1 MTQTNKHS
9 RKRHTMQ
16 AHNCAPVVLFAFN
29 RPSHL
34 ERTLEAL
41 ASNDLAADTHL
52 HIHIDGPRSAND
64 IPSIVGCAKIAARP
78 WKFATVKTQVRDSN
92 QGLAASIIS
101 GVTAMLEQY
110 GRVIVVEDDLV
121 TSRYFLQY
129 MNDGLTTYADEQR
142 VASIHGWCFPHAV
155 QDPPETFFLRGADCW
170 GWATWQRAWN
180 YFEPDSGI
188 LLKRL
193 ADAGLN
199 SAFDVGD
206 SYPYV
211 RMLQDQHAGRVNSW
225 AIRWHAATFLE
236 NMYTLNPGRSL
247 VHNIGIDGSG
257 THCGTTHM
265 LDVALADTP
274 IRVERQP
281 VLTNIRMNAAHR
293 TSLRRTYGNK
303 P

>member
-1 MTQTNKHS
+1 MQTQ
-9 RKRHTMQ
+9 Q
-16 AHNCAPVVLFAFN
+16 CAPVVLFAFN

-34 ERTLEAL
+34 QKTLEAL
-41 ASNDLAADTHL
+41 AANGMAANTPL
-52 HIHIDGPRSAND
+52 TIYIDGPRTPDD
-64 IPSIVGCAKIAARP
+64 IPNIVACAKIAARP
-78 WKFATVKTQVRDSN
+78 WNFVNVETHVRDSN
-92 QGLAASIIS
+92 WGLAKSIIS
-101 GVTAMLEQY
+101 GVTSMLEQHE
-110 GRVIVVEDDLV
+110 RVIVMEDDIV
-121 TSRYFLQY
+121 TSRFFLQY
-129 MNDGLTTYADEQR
+129 MNEGLTIYEDEPR
-142 VASIHGWCFPHAV
+142 VASLHGWCFPHAV

-170 GWATWQRAWN
+170 GWATWRRAWR

-193 ADAGLN
+193 AEAGLQ

-236 NMYTLNPGRSL
+236 NMYTLNPGRPL

-265 LDVALADTP
+265 LDVSLADTP
-274 IRVERQP
+274 VRLERQP

-293 TSLRRTYGNK
+293 NYLRRITGK
-303 P
+303 TP

>member
-1 MTQTNKHS
+1 
-9 RKRHTMQ
+9 MQ

-41 ASNDLAADTHL
+41 ANNDLAADTHL

-129 MNDGLTTYADEQR
+129 MNDGLTTYAD
-142 VASIHGWCFPHAV
+142 
-155 QDPPETFFLRGADCW
+155 
-170 GWATWQRAWN
+170 
-180 YFEPDSGI
+180 
-188 LLKRL
+188 
-193 ADAGLN
+193 
-199 SAFDVGD
+199 
-206 SYPYV
+206 
-211 RMLQDQHAGRVNSW
+211 
-225 AIRWHAATFLE
+225 
-236 NMYTLNPGRSL
+236 
-247 VHNIGIDGSG
+247 
-257 THCGTTHM
+257 
-265 LDVALADTP
+265 
-274 IRVERQP
+274 
-281 VLTNIRMNAAHR
+281 
-293 TSLRRTYGNK
+293 
-303 P
+303 